1 MEKRKTRETL
11 CDLEKANVRVRW
23 VNVMFLYWKWRG
35 KGFVQ
40 LLILQLVRCFSNFI
54 RHIHIIHLYINNI
67 SKGLLTSGDFSLI
80 CPIFQVCECG
90 DGYLFLGSR
99 LGNSLLVKYTEKAQD
114 TGMSTTFSKHVCLSA
129 VISRE
134 QKSCYLKQ
142 WHSHQCV
149 ELKWNY
155 NIFLLFICSS

>member
-1 MEKRKTRETL
+1 MGKCNVSVLKVERKRFYK
-11 CDLEKANVRVRW
+11 
-23 VNVMFLYWKWRG
+23 
-35 KGFVQ
+35 
-40 LLILQLVRCFSNFI
+40 LLILPLVRCFSNFI
-54 RHIHIIHLYINNI
+54 RHIHIIHLYINI

-80 CPIFQVCECG
+80 CPIIQVCECG

-142 WHSHQCV
+142 WHSHHCV
-149 ELKWNY
+149 ELTVNGIITSFY
-155 NIFLLFICSS
+155 YLFAQVKFEYVVDGTKIMKVP